1 MRTDLTSSEIYTNL
15 ADLAAQLDRQI
26 RASGQ
31 LPANRAQLRYTR
43 DRITDALGAM
53 GLVNH
58 NHRVSQGAL

>member
-1 MRTDLTSSEIYTNL
+1 MTSAEIYAHL
-15 ADLAAQLDRQI
+15 ADIAAQVDKQI

-58 NHRVSQGAL
+58 NHRVSVQEAR